1 MSRRDHLVQRL
12 LSDLRLRA
20 NTILKST
27 YSDKVDVNKSADGV
41 EVVVTWKYKGG
52 GVGTYRKNFAL
63 KDVVGDTSG
72 LGEAAWEIKKRPCM
86 CAREVISGV
95 LQQRGVI

>member
-1 MSRRDHLVQRL
+1 M
-12 LSDLRLRA
+12 RA
-20 NTILKST
+20 HTILKAT
-27 YSDKVDVNKSADGV
+27 YAEKVDVNKSDDGV
-41 EVVVTWKYKGG
+41 EVIVTWKYKGG
-52 GVGTYRKNFAL
+52 GPASYRKNFAL

-95 LQQRGVI
+95 LQQRGVT

>member
-1 MSRRDHLVQRL
+1 M
-12 LSDLRLRA
+12 RA
-20 NTILKST
+20 HTILKST
-27 YSDKVDVNKSADGV
+27 YAEKVEINKSDDGV
-41 EVVVTWKYKGG
+41 EVVVTWKYNGG
-52 GVGTYRKNFAL
+52 APGSYRKNFAL

-95 LQQRGVI
+95 LQQRGVT